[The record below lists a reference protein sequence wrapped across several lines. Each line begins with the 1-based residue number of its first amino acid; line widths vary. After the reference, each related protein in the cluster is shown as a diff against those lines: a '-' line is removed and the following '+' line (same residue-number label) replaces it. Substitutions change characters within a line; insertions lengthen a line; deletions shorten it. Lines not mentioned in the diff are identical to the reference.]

1 MADIVG
7 HPWMLGEMATP
18 EEVQEEIRKRV
29 RAVTSSRKA
38 ESLKRK
44 NSRGGSSNTRGVRR
58 GGEDGGYEEENK
70 EAIIGIREMED
81 FDENK
86 ALPSFIVS
94 ELSPLEVM
102 DVLTFELKAKGF
114 TYRLHKKKWQL
125 IFDTKEKL
133 DANQVDHD
141 VQPESCQVQVKL
153 LKISDDEDNKNLIA
167 IHFKRLSGDA
177 RYFYNYF
184 NELNEKLDL

>member
-1 MADIVG
+1 MS
-7 HPWMLGEMATP
+7 
-18 EEVQEEIRKRV
+18 
-29 RAVTSSRKA
+29 AVTSKRKA

-70 EAIIGIREMED
+70 EAIVGIREMQD

-102 DVLTFELKAKGF
+102 DVLTFELKVKGF

-141 VQPESCQVQVKL
+141 VQPESC
-153 LKISDDEDNKNLIA
+153 
-167 IHFKRLSGDA
+167 
-177 RYFYNYF
+177 
-184 NELNEKLDL
+184 